1 MVLVVVL
8 VAIVARTCLVI
19 SGHKAIPF
27 HATELKHDSVFE
39 GDHDLKE
46 HWAGDRTRT
55 DGRTLVVR
63 DNAATAATS
72 AAAAANGRAVDP
84 LFRSAL
90 MTSMSLLTSSG
101 SKRAK
106 WLKRSGADLIIS
118 DRVNGR
124 EASPITI
131 LHHQVHNEKGNSL
144 FIESLYNCRGT
155 YTSMFTN
162 NYPRVKEEHEKAG
175 YGITFFGFITLFLKE
190 I

>member
-1 MVLVVVL
+1 MTLFL
-8 VAIVARTCLVI
+8 KVI
-19 SGHKAIPF
+19 
-27 HATELKHDSVFE
+27 TTLKSI
-39 GDHDLKE
+39 GR
-46 HWAGDRTRT
+46 GDRTETRT
-55 DGRTLVVR
+55 DERTLVLR

-72 AAAAANGRAVDP
+72 AAAANGFAVDP

-131 LHHQVHNEKGNSL
+131 LHHQVHPQRKRKFTFYRKL
-144 FIESLYNCRGT
+144 FFLKMLSQCLLTIIQE
-155 YTSMFTN
+155 F
-162 NYPRVKEEHEKAG
+162 EKAG

>member
-1 MVLVVVL
+1 M
-8 VAIVARTCLVI
+8 I
-19 SGHKAIPF
+19 SSHKAIPF

-46 HWAGDRTRT
+46 HWAGGPDRNP
-55 DGRTLVVR
+55 DGRTDASTTRQCCYCL
-63 DNAATAATS
+63 AATS
-72 AAAAANGRAVDP
+72 AAAANGRAVDP

-131 LHHQVHNEKGNSL
+131 LHHQVHPQRKRKFTFYRKL
-144 FIESLYNCRGT
+144 F
-155 YTSMFTN
+155 F
-162 NYPRVKEEHEKAG
+162 
-175 YGITFFGFITLFLKE
+175 
-190 I
+190 

>member
-1 MVLVVVL
+1 MLC
-8 VAIVARTCLVI
+8 VAFFLTLLVI
-19 SGHKAIPF
+19 SSHKAIPF

-46 HWAGDRTRT
+46 HWAGGPDRDP
-55 DGRTLVVR
+55 DGRTDERTLVLR

-72 AAAAANGRAVDP
+72 AAAANGRAVDP

-131 LHHQVHNEKGNSL
+131 LHHQVPS
-144 FIESLYNCRGT
+144 
-155 YTSMFTN
+155 YTTK
-162 NYPRVKEEHEKAG
+162 KE
-175 YGITFFGFITLFLKE
+175 ILFL
-190 I
+190 